1 MKTNF
6 ISREGNNAKFTIVYT
21 PEEFEEAVV
30 ESYKKNKNRFTIN
43 GFRKGKAPR
52 KIIENFY
59 GEDIFYEDAL
69 NALLNKTYPSAVDE
83 LELEVVDQPR
93 LDVGEIKKGE
103 DVTVNAVVAVY
114 PEVEVKNYKGIEVEK
129 VESEVTDDMVE
140 DELKSVQKS
149 QSRME
154 TVEDRK
160 SEEGDT
166 VIIDFDGSIDG
177 TPFDGGKGENFELK
191 LGSGQFIDGFEDQL
205 IGKDAGDDVDV
216 VVTFPEDYGAKD
228 LAGKEALFK
237 TKIHEIKHEVL
248 PEIDDDL
255 ASDVSDF
262 ETLDEFRKDIKK
274 NLKEDAKKSD
284 ESIMKDQMLN
294 KLCDENEVDIPY
306 GMVEN
311 EIDNM
316 INEMNQ
322 QLSYQGFSFDQYLK
336 YSGQSMAQI
345 RKDAEKDAERRVKMR
360 VLVRGVVEQENIDAT
375 DDEIEEE
382 VKKFA
387 DQYGQPVDQVKKM
400 FGEDNMKYFADDVK
414 TRKAVDFMFDNA
426 KLVEPK
432 KEDKKEDKKEE
443 EKAE

>member
-400 FGEDNMKYFADDVK
+400 VGEDNMKYFADDVK